1 MRYLIFEYQYGG
13 HFIEYIRHLI
23 DYAKDNI
30 KEDSFYFVVPNNYKK
45 HLDNHEFNSAD
56 NIQFIFMS
64 EEERIKCQNK
74 DSYFNIFKAFS
85 RCRIIRHYIN
95 LLNIQKLILLT
106 SINYVFGLQFLPSHV
121 SINAI
126 EYIIPLRRDVVS
138 WRTKIS
144 DKLKMRLYAHN
155 SRLKNLFLLNDEE
168 SAKIYNNIYRTQKFK
183 FLPDPIDCMVS
194 ATEDNLHHNKI
205 TLLHAGRFRKEKG
218 TFDIINAMKLL
229 PDAIRQKFK
238 LVICGCSPIKI
249 DNTKVIEEVAEL
261 KKIMDVEFYNSFV
274 SPEFLHSQYNRADII
289 LIPYRNFAQSS
300 GNLGHAASYGKP
312 VIGPGQG
319 LLGHIIRKY
328 KLGYCL
334 GTLSPE
340 SIATTLSEIKP
351 ESKEYG
357 FKAYADLCSPRLFSH
372 LLLAK

>member
-1 MRYLIFEYQYGG
+1 MNSLIFEYQYGG
-13 HFIEYIRHLI
+13 HFIEYLRHLI
-23 DYAKDNI
+23 NYAKDNI
-30 KEDSFYFVVPNNYKK
+30 KEDTFYFVVPNNYKK
-45 HLDNHEFNSAD
+45 HIENHEFHSAG

-64 EEERIKCQNK
+64 EEEQIKCQNN

-95 LLNIQKLILLT
+95 LLDIQKLILLT
-106 SINYVFGLQFLPSHV
+106 SINYIFGLHFLPSHV

-144 DKLKMRLYAHN
+144 DKLKMGLYAHT
-155 SRLKNLFLLNDEE
+155 SQLKNLFLLNDEE
-168 SAKIYNNIYRTQKFK
+168 SAKIYNDIYRTQKFK
-183 FLPDPIDCMVS
+183 FLPDPIDCMVP
-194 ATEDNLHHNKI
+194 ATEDNLHHEKI

-229 PDAIRQKFK
+229 PDDVRQKFK

-249 DNTKVIEEVAEL
+249 DNDKAIEGVDEL
-261 KKIMDVEFYNSFV
+261 KNLMDIEFYNSFV

-334 GTLSPE
+334 KTLTPE
-340 SIATTLSEIKP
+340 SIATTLSEIKLG
-351 ESKEYG
+351 SKDFGFKEYTN
-357 FKAYADLCSPRLFSH
+357 LCSPKLFSK